1 MQASSYRVWLEQRGL
16 AQSSAD
22 TYVSEAKR
30 VERHYGDLDE
40 LYAKDRLA
48 GVLQELR
55 YSAEDARTNTPNPS
69 KIPIPC
75 AFMLFGRELSRK
87 LANSLAPTRIYA
99 IMLAIVSGRQ
109 DMSKSGPGRADREG
123 LSIVDLFKMFPD
135 DATAEAWFE
144 EQRWPD
150 EQRCCPD
157 CGSINYAIIANRKP
171 MPYRCRDCREHF
183 SVRKGTVMQSS
194 KLGLQKWVIA
204 IYLTATGIKGTSSMK
219 IHRDLGIRQSTAWHL
234 MQRIRQGFL
243 DGAGLPMPGPIE
255 VDETFMGGKERNK
268 HESKKLNAG
277 RGAVGKA
284 AVAGAK
290 DRATG
295 RVSATVVAATDKAT
309 LQASLRPTRPL
320 GRACLPTKP
329 QPTADYPSRTKR
341 SNTASASMFATK
353 RTRTGL
359 NPSGRSSSAATTAR
373 TTR

>member
-1 MQASSYRVWLEQRGL
+1 
-16 AQSSAD
+16 
-22 TYVSEAKR
+22 
-30 VERHYGDLDE
+30 
-40 LYAKDRLA
+40 
-48 GVLQELR
+48 
-55 YSAEDARTNTPNPS
+55 
-69 KIPIPC
+69 
-75 AFMLFGRELSRK
+75 
-87 LANSLAPTRIYA
+87 
-99 IMLAIVSGRQ
+99 
-109 DMSKSGPGRADREG
+109 MSKSGPGRADREG

-144 EQRWPD
+144 EQRWPG

-171 MPYRCRDCREHF
+171 MPYRCWDCREHF

-204 IYLTATGIKGTSSMK
+204 IYLMATGIKGTSSMK

-234 MQRIRQGFL
+234 MQRIRQGFV

-295 RVSATVVAATDKAT
+295 RVSAAVVAATDKAT
-309 LQASLRPTRPL
+309 LPGFVAAHAAPGASVFTDEAAAYCGLPFPHEAVKHSVGEYVRDQAHTNGVESFWALLKRGYHGTYHKMSPKHLDRYVTEFAGRHNCRGLDTITQMTLIARGMNAKRLRYRDLVAVPGDPR
-320 GRACLPTKP
+320 G
-329 QPTADYPSRTKR
+329 
-341 SNTASASMFATK
+341 
-353 RTRTGL
+353 
-359 NPSGRSSSAATTAR
+359 
-373 TTR
+373 